1 MNALGL
7 LIVALMALSIV
18 LIPLGLPGLW
28 ILAGFVLLGAV
39 LGEVSAWVVVA
50 AVLLAAAAEL
60 AEWLVIRNMNLR
72 YGGSPRAFWGAI
84 AGGSVGVVVGAPI
97 PVVGSIVAGFLGSFL
112 GAALVTWYELRD
124 LDAARRVGW
133 GVLLARTL
141 SVGLKVAVAVVIL
154 VLGGTAW
161 VVR

>member
-7 LIVALMALSIV
+7 IIVALMALSIL
-18 LIPLGLPGLW
+18 LIPLGFPGLW

-39 LGEVSAWVVVA
+39 VGEVSAWVVMA
-50 AVLLAAAAEL
+50 AVLLAAATEL
-60 AEWLVIRNMNLR
+60 AEWLVVRSMNLR

-84 AGGSVGVVVGAPI
+84 AGGFVGVVVGAPV
-97 PVVGSIVAGFLGSFL
+97 PVVGSVVGGFLGSFL
-112 GAALVTWYELRD
+112 GAALVTWHELRD

-141 SVGLKVAVAVVIL
+141 SVGMKVAVAVVIL
-154 VLGGTAW
+154 VLGGGAW